1 MFFWKRQSLHT
12 SSFSLLIKRRP
23 ACCKFSRIY
32 AGIFLCFEFFG
43 LPKNDVAFLDRF
55 EKIRVVSQWFLW
67 EIRGREA
74 CMSRL
79 HRPGSPFVKNIIRTN
94 NRQARG
100 VSVFYQTCF
109 WEFGLKDAIKKF
121 YEFPQMHTV
130 TWFTE
135 LLASSSDSS
144 TLLSCQNLISF
155 PQFSLVLLDLD
166 AEAAAKW
173 TARSLRRKETFWGG
187 GTRWH

>member
-94 NRQARG
+94 NRQAREWAF
-100 VSVFYQTCF
+100 S
-109 WEFGLKDAIKKF
+109 IKLAFENSGSKMQSRNSMSF
-121 YEFPQMHTV
+121 RKCTQWPDSLNYSLLLQIPRHCCLVKIWFP
-130 TWFTE
+130 FLNF
-135 LLASSSDSS
+135 LL
-144 TLLSCQNLISF
+144 CC
-155 PQFSLVLLDLD
+155 
-166 AEAAAKW
+166 
-173 TARSLRRKETFWGG
+173 
-187 GTRWH
+187 